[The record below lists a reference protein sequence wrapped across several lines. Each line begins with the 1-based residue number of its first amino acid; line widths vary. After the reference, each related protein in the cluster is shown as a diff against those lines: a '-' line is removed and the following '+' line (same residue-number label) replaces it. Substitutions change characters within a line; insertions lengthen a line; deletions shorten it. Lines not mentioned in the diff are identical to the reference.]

1 MRASRDLDKSK
12 KIKEIVNPGQGVRSD
27 PLALAS
33 LAMIVIVSVCPVSGS
48 QGSRL
53 SRLAAR
59 LALRARPLSAA
70 APQGEDVLYAPARRL
85 ARGGGGFPAPS
96 TVCTQLGGKPGRLCA
111 PGAPRPLHMVVQKRH
126 GARRQLGVAFRK
138 AAF

>member
-59 LALRARPLSAA
+59 LASRFRAW
-70 APQGEDVLYAPARRL
+70 
-85 ARGGGGFPAPS
+85 
-96 TVCTQLGGKPGRLCA
+96 
-111 PGAPRPLHMVVQKRH
+111 
-126 GARRQLGVAFRK
+126 RK
-138 AAF
+138 IE